1 MLNHLSLV
9 LIELFIY
16 MMYLFA
22 RISIEL
28 RKSNVLVIVT
38 KRYAYDSE
46 KSF

>member
-38 KRYAYDSE
+38 KRYDSE